1 MENKLSEYIASKI
14 TTGAQLTIVVNRD
27 GFLAQEDTRQA
38 LFANGVQLIPGRG
51 LSLRVTIEIANW
63 QADRVCLVIEQESDI
78 MPDIRENYSL
88 LYFSLYDDV
97 LSRYDEDTIRKGLSF
112 RQAEYLYARKP
123 ERLQNAIQTQQ
134 EIRAAEAIYGMDMD
148 RQKRYLDQM
157 TLNWENV
164 ETIQNVSKCLCEAFQ
179 HDSSDQ
185 IANEIAVI
193 NSNFQLYLDKHYGSL
208 KSSNAIGRPKLVTKI
223 LPHLDKKYERTD
235 KIALIVV
242 DGMAYWQYM
251 ILKPELERFGMHP
264 NDSFTFSWLPSI
276 TQLSRQAI
284 FRGNIPEENYNQ
296 NPDSEA
302 RLWLSFWQSANRG
315 FKKMLADEVKYY
327 WGGIPVF
334 DNLPIRLALV
344 NVELDEFMHSAH
356 HYSDLHVLTQ
366 NWSKRFVKTID
377 ELHRQGF
384 HIYIT
389 SDHGSIQAQPWRSL
403 RSDEKNTILKTS
415 RGSRHLIFEKPEYM
429 QLFLDANPG
438 MKRYWRIGDKYAI
451 WMNDQCFRND
461 SVITH
466 GGSHFMEVVIPFIEI
481 EP

>member
-38 LFANGVQLIPGRG
+38 LFANGIQLIPGRG

-112 RQAEYLYARKP
+112 RQTEYLFAHKP
-123 ERLQNAIQTQQ
+123 NFLQNAMQTQQ
-134 EIRAAEAIYGMDMD
+134 MLREAEAVYGFDLS
-148 RQKRYLDQM
+148 RQKRYLEQ
-157 TLNWENV
+157 LIPNWEKV
-164 ETIQNVSKCLCEAFQ
+164 ETIQDISKHLCEAFRT
-179 HDSSDQ
+179 DAFDQ
-185 IANEIAVI
+185 IANQIAVI
-193 NSNFQLYLDKHYGSL
+193 NYNFQLYLDKHYGGL
-208 KSSNAIGRPKLVTKI
+208 KSTSPIGRPKLVTKI

-251 ILKPELERFGMHP
+251 ILKAELERFGMHP

-284 FRGNIPEENYNQ
+284 FRGNIPEENYIQ
-296 NPDSEA
+296 GPPAEM
-302 RLWLSFWQSANRG
+302 RLWKGFWQSANRG
-315 FKKMLADEVKYY
+315 FKKMLESEVMYY
-327 WGGIPVF
+327 WEG
-334 DNLPIRLALV
+334 LPIIDRYPARLALV
-344 NVELDEFMHSAH
+344 NIELDKFMHDAH
-356 HYSDLHVLTQ
+356 HYSDLYVLTQ

-377 ELHRQGF
+377 ELHRQGY

-389 SDHGSIQAQPWRSL
+389 SDHGNILAQPWRKL
-403 RSDEKNTILKTS
+403 RPDEKNTILKTS
-415 RGSRHLIFEKPEYM
+415 RGARHLIFEKPEYLR
-429 QLFLDANPG
+429 LFLESNPG
-438 MKRYWRIGDKYAI
+438 LAQYLRLGDKYAI
-451 WMNDQCFRND
+451 WMHEQCFSND

-466 GGSHFMEVVIPFIEI
+466 GGSHFMEVVIPFVEI